1 MKRFILSMHGAKLL
15 QLLTARV
22 IQENM
27 IMIASDVQKLLMM
40 ATELKRNTPI
50 MALDKLKKYYI
61 L

>member
-1 MKRFILSMHGAKLL
+1 MKQHIPSTHGAKLL